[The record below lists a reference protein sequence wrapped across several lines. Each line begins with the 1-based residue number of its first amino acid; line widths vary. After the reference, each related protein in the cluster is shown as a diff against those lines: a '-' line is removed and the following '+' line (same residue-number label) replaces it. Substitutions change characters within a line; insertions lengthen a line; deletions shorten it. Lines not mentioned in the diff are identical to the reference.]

1 MKNKFK
7 SIISSKLIYDS
18 YNNISKGFG
27 FVDLSDYNEYNNV
40 LKSKEKIMLNTFISI
55 AKLIKLKKMIFF
67 QKKVKNEN

>member
-40 LKSKEKIMLNTFISI
+40 LKSKEKINTFISI